1 MTRTKTVVLAGAS
14 GFIGK
19 YLRARFEQDGWTVKT
34 VGRARTGGRRRT
46 PGRPGANGGTTGR
59 KITHASWDDDGA
71 ITEVINGADL
81 VINLAG
87 RSVSCRYNARNKAAI
102 LGSRISTTA
111 ALGRAI
117 AHCRRPPSTWLN
129 ASTGTIYRD
138 ARDRP
143 QTESDGELGTG
154 FSVEVARAWEAELEA
169 AVTPVTRKIP
179 LRIAIVLGAGGGA
192 LRPFANLARLGLGG
206 HMGNGT
212 QKFSWVHVEDLYR
225 CARFLHARTDIT
237 GPVNVASPDV
247 VSNREL
253 MQLVRR
259 AYRARFGVPTPAWLL
274 RAGAVLIRTETELVL
289 KSRWVQPQKLLD
301 SGFVY
306 SQPELGR
313 ALLQIAKGTA

>member
-1 MTRTKTVVLAGAS
+1 MARSKTVVLAGAS

-19 YLRARFEQDGWTVKT
+19 YLRTRFEQDGWTVHT
-34 VGRARTGGRRRT
+34 IGRAPTTGSK
-46 PGRPGANGGTTGR
+46 GATGTTS
-59 KITHASWDDDGA
+59 ASWDDDAA
-71 ITEVINGADL
+71 IIQVLNGSDL
-81 VINLAG
+81 AINLAG
-87 RSVSCRYNARNKAAI
+87 RSVSCRYSARNKAAI
-102 LGSRISTTA
+102 LGSRVSTTA

-117 AHCRRPPSTWLN
+117 AQCPQPPSTWLN

-138 ARDRP
+138 ARDSP
-143 QTESDGELGTG
+143 QTETDGELGTG

-169 AVTPVTRKIP
+169 AVTPKTRKVP
-179 LRIAIVLGAGGGA
+179 LRIAIVLGRGGGA

-206 HMGNGT
+206 SMGKGT

-253 MQLVRR
+253 MRLVRR
-259 AYRARFGVPTPAWLL
+259 AYGARFGVPTPAWLL

-301 SGFVY
+301 TGFVY